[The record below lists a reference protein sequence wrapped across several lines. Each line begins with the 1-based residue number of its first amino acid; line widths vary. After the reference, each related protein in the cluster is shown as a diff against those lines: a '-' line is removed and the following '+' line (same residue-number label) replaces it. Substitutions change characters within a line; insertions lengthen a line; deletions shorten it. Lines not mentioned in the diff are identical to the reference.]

1 MDIRADKNFSEDTMQ
16 LTRQIIQ
23 ICKHLGVELKQDTTY
38 VQLWANVCKELSAQK
53 LQTLHAMIGEN
64 DSDFFKC
71 MKTAIGKELEVRGVC
86 YE

>member
-1 MDIRADKNFSEDTMQ
+1 MDIQTRRDFNEDTIQ
-16 LTRQIIQ
+16 LVNQIVQ

-38 VQLWANVCKELSAQK
+38 AQLWANVCKELSAQK